1 MLEVA
6 AGFTPNPER
15 RADPIWAAVDRLID
29 RAPSVQDLRRHG
41 LQLLA
46 ADRWRQLGCPI
57 PEQLRHDD
65 QLAAAVTLTAPLV
78 LERVRSAVAGPIV
91 LMKGP
96 EVAALWPTPQSRP
109 YSDVDLLV
117 EDAAEAQRA
126 LLAAGFRPVGD
137 PGLYVDIHHLR
148 PLLAPGLA
156 VAVEVHDRPKWIDG
170 LGAPPTVGLLAAA
183 VPSTVGPE
191 GILTLPPREH
201 ALLLAAHSWAHVPL
215 ARISHL
221 LDVALVAGLSE
232 PDELKA
238 LAREW
243 GLERAWAAT
252 DCAAAALFHGGR
264 RSLAMR
270 TWARNLARVNE
281 RTVLESHLEH
291 WVSGFSALPLRK
303 ALAAGSRALATE
315 TRPAPGEPWRIKLRR
330 VRQALRSP
338 FVAVSDHRRTLSARG
353 ADAKWTPDGEE
364 PGS

>member
-1 MLEVA
+1 MLELA
-6 AGFTPNPER
+6 ATLTPDPER
-15 RADPIWAAVDRLID
+15 RDPIWAAVDRLID
-29 RAPSVQDLRRHG
+29 RAPSIQDLRRHG

-46 ADRWRQLGCPI
+46 AERWRQLGRPI

-78 LERVRSAVAGPIV
+78 LERVRSVVAGPIV

-109 YSDVDLLV
+109 YGDVDLLV

-137 PGLYVDIHHLR
+137 PRLYLDIHHLR

-156 VAVEVHDRPKWIDG
+156 VAVEVHDRPKWIEG
-170 LGAPPTVGLLAAA
+170 LEAPPTTDLLAAA
-183 VPSTVGPE
+183 VPSTVGPQ
-191 GILTLPPREH
+191 GIQTLPPREH
-201 ALLLAAHSWAHVPL
+201 ALLLTAHSWAHVPL

-221 LDVALVAGLSE
+221 LDVALVARLSE
-232 PDELKA
+232 RNELRA

-252 DCAAAALFHGGR
+252 DSAAEGLFLDGKRTLPMH
-264 RSLAMR
+264 

-291 WVSGFSALPLRK
+291 WLAGFSALPLRN
-303 ALAAGSRALATE
+303 ALAAGTRALATE
-315 TRPAPGEPWRIKLRR
+315 TRPAPGERWRIKLRR

-338 FVAVSDHRRTLSARG
+338 FVTLSDHRRALDARG
-353 ADAKWTPDGEE
+353 ADAKWTPDAEE
-364 PGS
+364 PES

>member
-1 MLEVA
+1 VLELA
-6 AGFTPNPER
+6 ATLAPDPER
-15 RADPIWAAVDRLID
+15 REDPIWAAVDRLID
-29 RAPSVQDLRRHG
+29 LAPSIHDLRRHG

-46 ADRWRQLGCPI
+46 AERWRQLGRPI

-78 LERVRSAVAGPIV
+78 LERVRAAVSGPVV

-96 EVAALWPTPQSRP
+96 EIAALWPAPQLRP

-117 EDAAEAQRA
+117 EDAAEAQRT

-137 PGLYVDIHHLR
+137 PRLYVDIHHLR

-170 LGAPPTVGLLAAA
+170 LDVPPTADLLAAA
-183 VPSTVGPE
+183 VPSTVGPR
-191 GILTLPPREH
+191 GIQTLPPREH
-201 ALLLAAHSWAHVPL
+201 ALVLTAHSWAHVPL

-221 LDVALVAGLSE
+221 LDVALVSRLSE
-232 PDELKA
+232 PDELRA

-252 DCAAAALFHGGR
+252 DSAADALFLGAR
-264 RSLAMR
+264 RTLPMH
-270 TWARNLARVNE
+270 TWARNLARANE

-291 WVSGFSALPLRK
+291 WLAGFAALPLRK
-303 ALAAGSRALATE
+303 ALGAGTQALATE
-315 TRPAPGEPWRIKLRR
+315 TRPAPGERWRIKLRR

-338 FVAVSDHRRTLSARG
+338 FVALSDHRRALDARG
-353 ADAKWTPDGEE
+353 ADAKWTPDAEE
-364 PGS
+364 PEP

>member
-1 MLEVA
+1 VLEPA
-6 AGFTPNPER
+6 AVLTPDPER

-29 RAPSVQDLRRHG
+29 RAPSIQDLRGHG

-46 ADRWRQLGCPI
+46 AERWRQLGRPI
-57 PEQLRHDD
+57 PEQLRHDH

-78 LERVRSAVAGPIV
+78 LERVRAAVTGPVV

-117 EDAAEAQRA
+117 EDAAQAQHA

-137 PGLYVDIHHLR
+137 PRLYIDIHHLR

-156 VAVEVHDRPKWIDG
+156 VAVEVHDRPKWIEG
-170 LGAPPTVGLLAAA
+170 LDAPPTADLLAAA
-183 VPSTVGPE
+183 VPSTVGPQ
-191 GILTLPPREH
+191 GIQTLPPRQH
-201 ALLLAAHSWAHVPL
+201 ALVLAAHSWAHVPL

-221 LDVALVAGLSE
+221 LDVALVSRLSE
-232 PDELKA
+232 ADELRA

-252 DCAAAALFHGGR
+252 DSAADALFVGKR
-264 RSLAMR
+264 RTLPMR
-270 TWARNLARVNE
+270 TWARNLARVDE

-291 WVSGFSALPLRK
+291 WLAGFAALPLRK
-303 ALAAGSRALATE
+303 ALAAGTQALATE
-315 TRPAPGEPWRIKLRR
+315 TRPAPGERWRIKLRR
-330 VRQALRSP
+330 VRQAVRSP
-338 FVAVSDHRRTLSARG
+338 FVALSDHRRALDARG
-353 ADAKWTPDGEE
+353 ADAKWTPDTEE
-364 PGS
+364 PEP